1 MESRVLRIPS
11 KVDSNVVLRVIPGHF
26 ATTHSHINYYV
37 DMTFLKARKSE
48 AEGAAKILARNYQ
61 TTTYIDTIVCMDGCE
76 IIGAYLAEELTRN
89 GIMSINAHNTM
100 YVVSPEIHTGGQ
112 LIFRDNMQGM
122 ILNKHVLLV
131 LATATT
137 GITVKRAVE
146 CIRYYGGIMEGAAA
160 LFSATDEIDGIR
172 INSLFTSEDIPD
184 YQTYHATECP
194 MCKNDEK
201 LDAIVNS
208 YGYSRM

>member
-1 MESRVLRIPS
+1 MENRVMRIPS
-11 KVDSNVVLRVIPGHF
+11 KVNSNVVLRVIPGHF

-48 AEGAAKILARNYQ
+48 AEEAAKILARNYE

-76 IIGAYLAEELTRN
+76 VLGAYLAEELSRN
-89 GIMSINAHNTM
+89 GIMSINSHKSM

-112 LIFRDNMQGM
+112 LIFRDNMQNM
-122 ILNKHVLLV
+122 IMNKHILLV

-160 LFSATDEIDGIR
+160 LFSATKEIDGIQ
-172 INSLFTSEDIPD
+172 ISSLFTPEDIPD

-194 MCKNDEK
+194 MCKNKSK

>member
-1 MESRVLRIPS
+1 METRVMRIPS
-11 KVDSNVVLRVIPGHF
+11 RVDNNVILRIIPGHF

-48 AEGAAKILARNYQ
+48 AEGAAKILARSYENS
-61 TTTYIDTIVCMDGCE
+61 TYIDTIVCMDGCE
-76 IIGAYLAEELTRN
+76 IIGAYLADELTRN
-89 GIMSINAHNTM
+89 GIMSINSHKTL

-112 LIFRDNMQGM
+112 MIFRDNMQAM
-122 ILNKHVLLV
+122 IENKHVLLL

-160 LFSATDEIDGIR
+160 LFSATTEIDGVKIA
-172 INSLFTSEDIPD
+172 SLFTPDDIPD

-194 MCKNDEK
+194 LCRNKIK
-201 LDAIVNS
+201 LDALVNS
-208 YGYSRM
+208 YGYSRV

>member
-1 MESRVLRIPS
+1 METRVMRIPS
-11 KVDSNVVLRVIPGHF
+11 KVNNNVVLRVIPGHF

-37 DMTFLKARKSE
+37 DMTYLKARKSE
-48 AEGAAKILARNYQ
+48 AEEAAKILARNYEN
-61 TTTYIDTIVCMDGCE
+61 TTYVDTIVCMDGCE
-76 IIGAYLAEELTRN
+76 IIGAYLADELTKN
-89 GIMSINAHNTM
+89 GIMSINSHKTM
-100 YVVSPEIHTGGQ
+100 YIVSPEIHTGGQ
-112 LIFRDNMQGM
+112 LIFRDNMQSM
-122 ILNKHVLLV
+122 IENKHVLLV

-160 LFSATDEIDGIR
+160 LFSATEEIDGIK
-172 INSLFTSEDIPD
+172 ISSLFTPADIPD

-194 MCKNDEK
+194 ICKNKVK

-208 YGYSRM
+208 YGYSRV